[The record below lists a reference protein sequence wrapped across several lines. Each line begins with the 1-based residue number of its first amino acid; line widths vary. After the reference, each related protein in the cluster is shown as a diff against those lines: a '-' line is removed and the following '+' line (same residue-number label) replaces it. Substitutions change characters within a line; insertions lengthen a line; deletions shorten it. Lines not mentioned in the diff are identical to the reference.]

1 MSCLKL
7 AMWPGLQAK
16 IYLYNGRHSDNIVK
30 LDEFK
35 NGTFDIAT
43 LGEIQ
48 ERGTF
53 TIISSMYNAT
63 RMVNEIKI
71 RNNKTGKE
79 ETGDL
84 SNNDRYKVWTYYPNS
99 DKSVYYRV
107 FEDCPA
113 SLSGGPA
120 YPAYGYTPP
129 PPVGRYPSYGA
140 TVPPPAGLKLAYPVK
155 NQAPTGKARNPGN
168 PVLNAYVAA
177 SAVQAVGATAHATAA
192 GIKGIVDCAGGL
204 GGPGCV
210 DLSVDCSGCDG
221 GGGCDG
227 ACFLGGKRNKTR
239 RNKKSRRRNK
249 KSRKMRRKA

>member
-1 MSCLKL
+1 MSCLRL
-7 AMWPGLQAK
+7 ALWPGIQAK
-16 IYLYNGRHSDNIVK
+16 IYLYSGIHSDNIVK

-35 NGTFDIAT
+35 NGTFDNKTI
-43 LGEIQ
+43 GEIK
-48 ERGTF
+48 EKGTF

-71 RNNKTGKE
+71 RNNKTGIE

-99 DKSVYYRV
+99 NKGVYYRV

-113 SLSGGPA
+113 SLAGGPA
-120 YPAYGYTPP
+120 YPAYGSTPQ
-129 PPVGRYPSYGA
+129 PPVGRYPSYGH

-155 NQAPTGKARNPGN
+155 NQPTSGKAGN
-168 PVLNAYVAA
+168 PVLNAYIVA
-177 SAVQAVGATAHATAA
+177 SAVQGVGATAPAAAA
-192 GIKGIVDCAGGL
+192 GVKGVVDCVGGL

-221 GGGCDG
+221 GGGGCDG
-227 ACFLGGKRNKTR
+227 TCFLGGRRNKTR
-239 RNKKSRRRNK
+239 KNKKSRRRNK